1 MDGRETEQSGMTAV
15 IGRVCHPARKRPPHC
30 TTGADRFAADQ
41 CLSSAFFGF
50 GGAGTFAYWNA
61 GVAFSA
67 SFVAPGR

>member
-1 MDGRETEQSGMTAV
+1 MGGKKMEESGMPAV
-15 IGRVCHPARKRPPHC
+15 TGRACRPAHKRPPHC
-30 TTGADRFAADQ
+30 VTGAGRFAADQ
-41 CLSSAFFGF
+41 CLSSSFFGF